1 MVVPVAGRKV
11 LVTGSAGHLGEALVR
26 VLREQEYAVVGLD
39 LQGSACTTVVGSITD
54 RQLVQ
59 TCLAGVDTVL
69 HAATLH
75 KPHVVSHEQQAF
87 VDTNITG
94 TLVLLEEAVAAGVG
108 RFVFTSTTSTF
119 GYALTPNVG
128 QAAAWITEEVT
139 PIPKNIY
146 GVTKLAAEN
155 LCELAHREQG
165 LPVVVLRTARF
176 FPELDDRDE
185 IRAHYTDANVKAN
198 EFLYRRV
205 DLADVVE
212 AHLAAAREA
221 PQLGFGRY
229 IISATTPFGPG
240 DVAELGQD
248 TAAVVR
254 RLFPEVEQIYDRQG
268 WQLMPRLDRVYDN
281 ARARAELGW
290 TPLYDFRA
298 VLESVAV
305 NEDPRSPLA
314 RTVGAKGYHSVPQAF
329 TPSAEQR

>member
-1 MVVPVAGRKV
+1 
-11 LVTGSAGHLGEALVR
+11 
-26 VLREQEYAVVGLD
+26 
-39 LQGSACTTVVGSITD
+39 
-54 RQLVQ
+54 
-59 TCLAGVDTVL
+59 
-69 HAATLH
+69 
-75 KPHVVSHEQQAF
+75 
-87 VDTNITG
+87 
-94 TLVLLEEAVAAGVG
+94 
-108 RFVFTSTTSTF
+108 
-119 GYALTPNVG
+119 
-128 QAAAWITEEVT
+128 
-139 PIPKNIY
+139 
-146 GVTKLAAEN
+146 
-155 LCELAHREQG
+155 

-281 ARARAELGW
+281 ARARDELGW

-314 RTVGAKGYHSVPQAF
+314 RTVGAKGYHSVP
-329 TPSAEQR
+329 TGVYTVR